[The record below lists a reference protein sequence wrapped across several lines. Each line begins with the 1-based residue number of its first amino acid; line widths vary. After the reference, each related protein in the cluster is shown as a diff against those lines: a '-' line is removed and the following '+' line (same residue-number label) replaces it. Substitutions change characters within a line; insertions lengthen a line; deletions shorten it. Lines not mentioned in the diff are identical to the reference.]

1 MEGNEMNVFNQSL
14 SLESEKDDNLSDNIS
29 RYNKSGFRHFVEES
43 TLRNVSLDE
52 LEELSDQGCA
62 SGVDGNIRRTPS
74 SVSSEQPIH
83 FAILLEWHSS
93 YFSSGEG
100 ILRLAL
106 LICSTISLGCV
117 TSAGNSNADVLD
129 MPFAS
134 CVRAHIFVTV
144 LVILITLAFF
154 VLAVTAVIES
164 FPLYWN
170 AIDAALHG
178 SLCALLLFSSVM
190 LLHAEHLIHSHEPPI
205 TEWSKVQLSLSAVF
219 GFLSTI
225 ICVFIALIRSCAR
238 KTPPASDDIIL
249 TSLRSS

>member
-14 SLESEKDDNLSDNIS
+14 SLESEKDDSLSDNIS

-52 LEELSDQGCA
+52 LEELSDQGCV

-74 SVSSEQPIH
+74 SVSSEQPIQ
-83 FAILLEWHSS
+83 FAIILEWHNS
-93 YFSSGEG
+93 YFISTEG
-100 ILRLAL
+100 ILRIAL
-106 LICSTISLGCV
+106 LICTMISLACV
-117 TSAGNSNADVLD
+117 ASAGNRNADVLD

-144 LVILITLAFF
+144 LAILINVAFSI
-154 VLAVTAVIES
+154 LNVTAVIGS

-170 AIDAALHG
+170 AIDAAVHG

-190 LLHAEHLIHSHEPPI
+190 LLHAEHMIHTHEPPI
-205 TEWSKVQLSLSAVF
+205 TEWSKLQLAVSAIF
-219 GFLSTI
+219 GILSTI
-225 ICVFIALIRSCAR
+225 VCGLLAILRSCAR
-238 KTPPASDDIIL
+238 KIPPASDDIVL